1 MGTLS
6 SLSRFTSHMI
16 SDAAVATAQYSASV
30 DDLATVRCFLDIH
43 EIGFRPKNM
52 IYADVEVRSTF
63 PPQSASE

>member
-1 MGTLS
+1 
-6 SLSRFTSHMI
+6 MI